1 LLLGCSWPESTNG
14 LLMLVALAPTAR
26 AADESAQGQPLQ
38 QSPGVAAEP
47 GTATM
52 ALHNQEVQGVLG
64 KEVRGTE
71 GVGDATL
78 WGPQDYTVRAWVRT
92 DRLTGLGLTTG
103 DIINAIKAQNV
114 QAAVGRIGARPISND
129 CGACTGRPR
138 GAAATI
144 APSCDN
150 TSLGL
155 EAAPDLDNLFSHTIS
170 LFWAGKIAGPIF

>member
-92 DRLTGLGLTTG
+92 DRLTGLGTDDRG
-103 DIINAIKAQNV
+103 HHQRHQGAERA
-114 QAAVGRIGARPISND
+114 GRGRAHRRPPD
-129 CGACTGRPR
+129 LQRLR
-138 GAAATI
+138 GVHRAAARR
-144 APSCDN
+144 S
-150 TSLGL
+150 
-155 EAAPDLDNLFSHTIS
+155 SHNC
-170 LFWAGKIAGPIF
+170 AVM